1 MTSRF
6 PSSLLYLFAAVLALF
21 PCQTALAAPAPQKI
35 SLGVQPLGYPVAMI
49 TAVMKRDQVLADAM
63 AKRGKK
69 VEHVPF
75 LKGNDMVDLVGK
87 SLAGAFLGDMPTI
100 RTSARTG
107 IWIVGLVKQ
116 TFSSV
121 VARKI
126 TMVKELAG
134 RSVGYA
140 EGSSA
145 HHTLLQGL
153 KAAGLS
159 EKDVRLVPVTVSDM
173 PDALAS
179 GKIDAYAAWEP
190 APTIS
195 LTRDPATRI
204 LYRGISTDYFVLSRE
219 FEAKHPEEAL
229 LITASFIRACNWMRA
244 DRRHLREA
252 AQWSLAD
259 YEAYSGKVP
268 SFSVDQ
274 VMDIALKEILSIPS
288 APAIPTLAKNKPR
301 LAEEFLFLKQ
311 SGKLADNST
320 LEQLQGAFAWGGLAR
335 VLSSPKAYHLKEY
348 RYR

>member
-1 MTSRF
+1 MVDKF
-6 PSSLLYLFAAVLALF
+6 MSSLRYLFVVGLGLFLSQPACAAS
-21 PCQTALAAPAPQKI
+21 AAQKI

-49 TAVMKRDQVLADAM
+49 TAVMKRDRVLADAM
-63 AKRGKK
+63 SKRGKR

-75 LKGNDMVDLVGK
+75 SKGHDMVDLVGN

-126 TMVKELAG
+126 TMVKELSG
-134 RSVGYA
+134 KTVGYA

-179 GKIDAYAAWEP
+179 GRIDAYAAWEP

-195 LTRDPATRI
+195 LSKDPATRI
-204 LYRGISTDYFVLSRE
+204 LYRGISTDYFLLSRE
-219 FEAKHPEEAL
+219 FERKNPEEAL
-229 LITASFIRACNWMRA
+229 LITASFIRAFNWMRA
-244 DRRHLREA
+244 DRKHLREA

-259 YEAYSGKVP
+259 YEAYSGKIP

-274 VMDIALKEILSIPS
+274 VMAIALKEILSIPS
-288 APAIPTLAKNKPR
+288 APAISTLAKNKPR

-320 LEQLQGAFAWGGLAR
+320 LDQLQGAFAWGGLGR
-335 VLSSPKAYHLKEY
+335 VLSAPKAYHLKEY